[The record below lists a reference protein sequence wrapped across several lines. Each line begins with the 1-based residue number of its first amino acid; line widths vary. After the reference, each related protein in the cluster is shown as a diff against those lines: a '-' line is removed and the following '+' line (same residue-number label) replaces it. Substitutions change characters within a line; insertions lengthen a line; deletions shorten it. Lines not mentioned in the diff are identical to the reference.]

1 MEEAEL
7 GSEGYIFWG
16 VHFALEDPEEIP
28 DPVISFPAGSVVKRT
43 GWQRCPW
50 WVGKC
55 MGLWQLDE
63 RVYQHVILSF
73 PSHSLPVH
81 SIKLSSQPPIQA
93 GDDEKNQRTIT
104 VNPAHM
110 GKAFKVMNEL
120 RRYFSYFARAL
131 LEGTCWVSVIRDW
144 EQRPEHHQLVKS
156 DSSSPTLLT
165 WLSLSNSDRDR
176 MASSNFSFLCI
187 YLTPIVSVLNHW
199 GKKSIMVTAVLF
211 TNLISNWTS
220 CMKASNRMIAT
231 PTHNCRLKIVDA
243 RLSLGLP
250 LSCFG
255 LNFCLCQDNHVNG
268 RIPSF

>member
-1 MEEAEL
+1 MNQHPCEVSGIVLNLSSPPTLLEMERWRIRTSHKVTPVLDGRSWAR
-7 GSEGYIFWG
+7 IWG
-16 VHFALEDPEEIP
+16 VHFLRGAFCTGRSWRNSWPSDFL
-28 DPVISFPAGSVVKRT
+28 PAGSVVKRT

-73 PSHSLPVH
+73 PSRSLPVH

-120 RRYFSYFARAL
+120 RRYFSYFAHAL

-144 EQRPEHHQLVKS
+144 EQRSEHHQLVKS
-156 DSSSPTLLT
+156 DSSSPTLVT

-176 MASSNFSFLCI
+176 MASSNFSLS
-187 YLTPIVSVLNHW
+187 SVF
-199 GKKSIMVTAVLF
+199 I
-211 TNLISNWTS
+211 
-220 CMKASNRMIAT
+220 
-231 PTHNCRLKIVDA
+231 
-243 RLSLGLP
+243 
-250 LSCFG
+250 
-255 LNFCLCQDNHVNG
+255 
-268 RIPSF
+268 